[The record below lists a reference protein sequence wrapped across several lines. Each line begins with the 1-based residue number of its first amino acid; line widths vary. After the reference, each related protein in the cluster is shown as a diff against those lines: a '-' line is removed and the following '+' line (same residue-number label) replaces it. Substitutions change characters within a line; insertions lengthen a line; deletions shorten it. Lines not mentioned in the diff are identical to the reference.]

1 MFQSIDD
8 YIETFPA
15 QVQER
20 LQAVRQTIQAAAPG
34 ATEKISY
41 GIPTFALGGNLVH
54 FAAFK
59 KHLGLYPGAEAV
71 AVFAAEMAG
80 YKRSKGTI
88 QFPFE
93 RPLPLDLIGKIVLF
107 RVARLAELSAQP
119 GAADEARGRA
129 RPES

>member
-20 LQAVRQTIQAAAPG
+20 LQAVRQTIRAAAPE

-59 KHLGLYPGAEAV
+59 KHLGFYPGAEAV
-71 AVFAAEMAG
+71 VVFEAEMAS

-88 QFPFE
+88 QFPFD

-107 RVARLAELSAQP
+107 RVARNQK
-119 GAADEARGRA
+119 
-129 RPES
+129 